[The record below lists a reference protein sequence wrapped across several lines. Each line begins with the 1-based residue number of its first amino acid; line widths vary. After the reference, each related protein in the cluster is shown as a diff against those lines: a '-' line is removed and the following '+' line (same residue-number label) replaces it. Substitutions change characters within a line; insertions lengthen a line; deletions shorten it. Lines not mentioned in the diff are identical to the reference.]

1 MVPMFSSLE
10 TKWTW
15 IRAFGILAIIL
26 FSIHVADG
34 ASDGVLTQYLGN
46 DFQVTWDG
54 EWWRLFSAQFLH
66 IDWTHLL
73 IDIGCMLVLAALLH
87 KTSRP
92 LTGICL
98 FLVAG
103 CVGQWFGVLAW
114 HLNLTDYRSLVGSSD
129 GIHGLIMLYIVQEY
143 RLSTHQTE
151 RIAWIAGLLL
161 LVVSTVYTC
170 ATGKMPFAESLRSP
184 GYNHWGGIL
193 VFWLAIGMGL
203 FPPRDERTHHE

>member
-1 MVPMFSSLE
+1 MVTIFSSLE
-10 TKWTW
+10 TKCTW
-15 IRAFGILAIIL
+15 IQAFGILAIIL
-26 FSIHVADG
+26 IFIHVADVATG
-34 ASDGVLTQYLGN
+34 GILTQYLCN
-46 DFQVTWDG
+46 DFHITWDG
-54 EWWRLFSAQFLH
+54 AWLRLFRAQFLN

-92 LTGICL
+92 LAGICL
-98 FLVAG
+98 FLLAG

-114 HLNLTDYRSLVGSSD
+114 HLNLTNYRSLVGSSD
-129 GIHGLIMLYIVQEY
+129 GIHGLILLYIVQEY
-143 RLSTHQTE
+143 RHTTHQTE
-151 RIAWIAGLLL
+151 RIAWIAGLML

-184 GYNHWGGIL
+184 GYNHWGGII

-203 FPPRDERTHHE
+203 FPPRDKRIHHE